1 MARVLDFN
9 EVQSSFMDI
18 KLRDPER
25 TEVHLDLPTEKTIN
39 ELQNMK
45 SELERMK
52 EGDRTAVDEIYD
64 LAARL
69 MNCNFD
75 LLTFT
80 GEALRT
86 KYGMNLVLILQFYS
100 TYMSYVEELSNRKN

>member
-9 EVQSSFMDI
+9 ELQRSFMDI
-18 KLRDPER
+18 KLCDPER

-39 ELQNMK
+39 ELENMQA
-45 SELERMK
+45 ELARMEK
-52 EGDRTAVDEIYD
+52 GDRTAVDDIYD

-69 MNCNFD
+69 MNSNFD

-80 GEALRT
+80 GESLRT

-100 TYMSYVEELSNRKN
+100 SYMSFIEELKTRKN